1 MTNCV
6 ARYRKIFGLSQ
17 SQLAKLVGVSRNSI
31 SSIERGEYIPR
42 IDLALRL
49 AAVFMVSVHALFS
62 VQ

>member
-17 SQLAKLVGVSRNSI
+17 NQLAKLVGVSRNSI

-49 AAVFMVSVHALFS
+49 ADVFMVSVHVLFS
-62 VQ
+62 IR

>member
-17 SQLAKLVGVSRNSI
+17 EQLAELVGVSRNSI

-49 AAVFMVSVHALFS
+49 ADVFMVSVHVLFS
-62 VQ
+62 IL